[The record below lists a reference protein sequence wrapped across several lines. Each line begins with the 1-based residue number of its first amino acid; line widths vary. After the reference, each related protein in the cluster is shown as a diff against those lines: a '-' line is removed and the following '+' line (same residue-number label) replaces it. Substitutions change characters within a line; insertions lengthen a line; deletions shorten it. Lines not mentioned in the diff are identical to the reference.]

1 MSSFRVGENTP
12 LGGDITG
19 VASGVL
25 TGLEQGVEV
34 RGERK
39 WGPVLMTQHRPTYW
53 DRIKSSLQRQ

>member
-25 TGLEQGVEV
+25 TGLGQGVEV
-34 RGERK
+34 WGRGNG
-39 WGPVLMTQHRPTYW
+39 GPC
-53 DRIKSSLQRQ
+53 